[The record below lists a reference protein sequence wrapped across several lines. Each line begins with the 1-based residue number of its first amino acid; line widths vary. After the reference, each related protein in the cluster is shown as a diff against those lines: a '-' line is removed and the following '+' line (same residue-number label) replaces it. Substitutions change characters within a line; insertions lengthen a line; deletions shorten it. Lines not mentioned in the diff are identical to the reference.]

1 MTTWSIIRGVSLC
14 GYLISSSGYFVHL
27 GLWRVNLNALLAG
40 VCLRVCV
47 CVCVCVC
54 VWLCV
59 HVCVCVCV
67 SVCCLLDMGWL
78 RSVGSLKS

>member
-47 CVCVCVC
+47 CVCVFGCVC
-54 VWLCV
+54 MSVY
-59 HVCVCVCV
+59 VCVCVRVCV
-67 SVCCLLDMGWL
+67 
-78 RSVGSLKS
+78 